1 MDHLSED
8 GPADQVTI
16 SPAIPGRWIHSWEED
31 VGDIEVYRKALDF
44 PSFPRDAFE
53 LLRDN
58 TFIQEEVDSS
68 GAVAE
73 LARGHFVQPGA
84 DRLIV
89 SFDDG
94 VHAGFTLQAVELSPQ
109 LELLNLLRV
118 RRLAEP
124 SQPAPVLYHL
134 SDQEPKLRIRLIADP
149 SGSVE
154 HMTFAV
160 DDGDDRVFFGSQI
173 SSVATP
179 DSIRATVVLDAGTET
194 TSRVS
199 FEVIV
204 PVVVVGPEPPD
215 QGPFGIFAAGLRIEH
230 FPTPDDA
237 PAGPRQAFEAIVL
250 TGRAIAHDPA
260 VGDAPATG

>member
-1 MDHLSED
+1 MDHLSGD
-8 GPADQVTI
+8 GPIDQVTI

-31 VGDIEVYRKALDF
+31 VGDIEVYRRFFDF

-53 LLRDN
+53 LLRDH

-73 LARGHFVQPGA
+73 LARGHFREPAA
-84 DRLIV
+84 DRLTV

-94 VHAGFTLQAVELSPQ
+94 VHAGFTLQAVELSPD

-124 SQPAPVLYHL
+124 SRPTAILYHL
-134 SDQEPKLRIRLIADP
+134 SNEDRKLRIRLIADP

-154 HMTFAV
+154 HMTFGV
-160 DDGDDRVFFGSQI
+160 DDGDDRVFSGSQI
-173 SSVATP
+173 SSVATT
-179 DSIRATVVLDAGTET
+179 DSIRATVMLDTGTET

-215 QGPFGIFAAGLRIEH
+215 QGPFGIFAAGLRMEH
-230 FPTPDDA
+230 FPTSNDA

-250 TGRAIAHDPA
+250 TGRAIAHVP
-260 VGDAPATG
+260 VEGDVPGTG